1 MYFEPKY
8 FLARRILTKVIAMTS
23 TIDDIY
29 DVYGTL
35 EEIELFTEAIERL
48 KLIHILGSLLYSF
61 VGLIINSVI

>member
-1 MYFEPKY
+1 
-8 FLARRILTKVIAMTS
+8 MTS